1 MAPSCLSRSSAVKL
15 SLSRS
20 MKRRIVQSAGDSTSP
35 SGKAY
40 SPARPSCTGP
50 EMVTP
55 AARRMRAKAAVVAE
69 RGERRR
75 LVDEEARPPAGDG
88 APRVEPGLVPRDPA
102 GHVADAGR
110 PNLGRERA
118 KAGARKGRIPAAL
131 EHEPAAPRRPV
142 EIALAEDVGLEPVR
156 RPQRRESG
164 VRERQLLVRGR
175 CERAAPVLRV
185 DGCPVREVE
194 GDRR

>member
-1 MAPSCLSRSSAVKL
+1 
-15 SLSRS
+15 

-55 AARRMRAKAAVVAE
+55 AARRMRAKAAVVAS
-69 RGERRR
+69 
-75 LVDEEARPPAGDG
+75 AG
-88 APRVEPGLVPRDPA
+88 V
-102 GHVADAGR
+102 
-110 PNLGRERA
+110 RERYPPKRSRSTTSA
-118 KAGARKGRIPAAL
+118 ESGGDSLTKKLGLQPATVRRVSNQDSSPAIPPVTWRMPGARKGRIPAAL